1 MGLRKFLDMIRGKE
15 KSQGDTENPLVPIT
29 KLPLLVVSY
38 IWIVLLSQIMSQ
50 YWCIAIN
57 KSPYFIHILLVVCVC
72 VFLTRHKI
80 PCRSYICFV
89 SWGSSWLWQF
99 LRLSLS
105 GWFWESWRVLIR
117 NVVDTSVWICWC
129 FPHDW
134 TGVIGLGSK
143 ATEVKSQSHHIKSRI
158 PAINMM
164 SLLLLTLT
172 TWWR

>member
-72 VFLTRHKI
+72 VFFNPSQDPMQILYLLCLLRLLLAVTVSQTFLVWMILRILKSANQEY
-80 PCRSYICFV
+80 CRYLSLDLLMF
-89 SWGSSWLWQF
+89 SSWLDW
-99 LRLSLS
+99 
-105 GWFWESWRVLIR
+105 GYWFGE
-117 NVVDTSVWICWC
+117 
-129 FPHDW
+129 
-134 TGVIGLGSK
+134 
-143 ATEVKSQSHHIKSRI
+143 
-158 PAINMM
+158 
-164 SLLLLTLT
+164 
-172 TWWR
+172 